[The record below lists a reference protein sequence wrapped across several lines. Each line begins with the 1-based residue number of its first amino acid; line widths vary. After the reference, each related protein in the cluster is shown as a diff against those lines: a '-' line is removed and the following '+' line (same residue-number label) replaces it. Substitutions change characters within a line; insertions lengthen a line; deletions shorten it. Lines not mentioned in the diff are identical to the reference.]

1 LPGIYLHIPFCR
13 KACSYCDFF
22 FVTQLKRKGPLVEAM
37 AAEIALRS
45 GFAGGGPATSLY
57 LGGGTPSLLGE
68 AELRLLYEAVNQ
80 FFPLLADAE
89 ITLEANPD
97 DLSPDYLRM
106 LAATGVRRLSIG
118 IQSWREEDLRAFNRS
133 HSREQGFAAYAAAR
147 AAGFAN
153 ISLDLMYGLP
163 GLGLGGWEENL
174 RITLDLRPE
183 HLSVYALT
191 VEEKTALAH
200 QLRQGRVQIPE
211 DESYAAQFL
220 LAHERLT
227 AAGYEH
233 YELSNYALPGFR
245 ARHNSSYWQG
255 QPYLGIGPSAHSFD
269 GERRS
274 WNAAHLEH
282 YLRALGEGRL
292 PPGGEEAL
300 GSRERYHEHLM
311 TGLRTA
317 EGASLALL
325 EELLPGFAAR
335 FAPQIAQLSGQG
347 LLRQDQG
354 RLRLSPQGW
363 LLSDAII
370 ADFFIG

>member
-1 LPGIYLHIPFCR
+1 MPGIYLHIPFCR
-13 KACSYCDFF
+13 KACTYCDFF
-22 FVTQLKRKGPLVEAM
+22 FVTQLKRKGQLVAAM

-45 GFAGGGPATSLY
+45 GFAGGGPAGSLY

-68 AELRLLYEAVNQ
+68 SEWRLLHEAVCQ
-80 FFPLLADAE
+80 HFPIAPGAE
-89 ITLEANPD
+89 VTLEANPD
-97 DLSPDYLRM
+97 DLHPDYLHM
-106 LAATGVRRLSIG
+106 LAATGVNRLSIG

-133 HSREQGFAAYAAAR
+133 HSRAQGFAAYEAAR

-163 GLGLGGWEENL
+163 GQQLADWEENL

-191 VEEKTALAH
+191 VEDKTALAH
-200 QLRQGRVQIPE
+200 QVRQGRVRIPE
-211 DESYAAQFL
+211 EEGYAAQFL

-269 GERRS
+269 GARRS
-274 WNAAHLEH
+274 WNAAHLEQ

-292 PPGGEEAL
+292 ALAGSEEL
-300 GSRERYHEHLM
+300 GPRERYHEYLM

-317 EGASLALL
+317 AGVSQGRL
-325 EELLPGFAAR
+325 EELLPGFGAQFGPLTAR
-335 FAPQIAQLSGQG
+335 LMERG
-347 LLRQDQG
+347 LLLREGDT
-354 RLRLSPQGW
+354 LRLSPEGW
-363 LLSDAII
+363 LLSDALI